1 MDDPVHDDPVHEDM
15 GTDEQVAAATEAQRR
30 LTEALLREAGAT
42 SVDELVE
49 RATVHAAEGGT
60 P

>member
-1 MDDPVHDDPVHEDM
+1 VLTEM
-15 GTDEQVAAATEAQRR
+15 GTDAQVAAATAAQRR
-30 LTEALLREAGAT
+30 LTEALVRQAGAT

-49 RATVHAAEGGT
+49 RATVDS